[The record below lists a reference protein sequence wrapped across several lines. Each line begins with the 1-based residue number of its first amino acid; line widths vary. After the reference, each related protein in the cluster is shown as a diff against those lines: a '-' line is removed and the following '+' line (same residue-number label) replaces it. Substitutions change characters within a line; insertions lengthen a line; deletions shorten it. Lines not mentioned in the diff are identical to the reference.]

1 MSDPR
6 VVVLSLTRD
15 RLSYSQVCFQSLW
28 EHAGIPFDHLVL
40 DQGSTDGTSEWLE
53 YGYAGP
59 WTNFIFESENI
70 GIPKG
75 MNKLLD
81 LACEG
86 EYDVIV
92 SADND
97 AEFTMPDT
105 LRILCETALEGNAI
119 LSPRIHGL
127 RNPPGVGEA
136 WKIGEQMI
144 DESHALGN
152 ICRAAPATVYSDHGW
167 RLVED
172 RPVWSGDEAD
182 IVRFWNAKGGRCGYM
197 RSLIVNHYLG
207 TMGQV
212 ADIPQY
218 FARREREGGPY
229 L

>member
-1 MSDPR
+1 MDY
-6 VVVLSLTRD
+6 TKH
-15 RLSYSQVCFQSLW
+15 CFQSLK
-28 EHAGIPFDHLVL
+28 ENAGCDYDHYVL
-40 DQGSTDGTSEWLE
+40 DQGSEDGTWEWLQE
-53 YGYAGP
+53 
-59 WTNFIFESENI
+59 WESERTLENWRYCSRRDTNI

-75 MNKLLD
+75 MNAMLIW
-81 LACEG
+81 AIRARE
-86 EYDVIV
+86 EYDVICSV
-92 SADND
+92 DND

-105 LRILCETALEGNAI
+105 LRILCETCLEGNAI
-119 LSPRIHGL
+119 LSPRVHGL

-136 WKIGEQMI
+136 WKIGEQVI
-144 DESHALGN
+144 DESQALGN
-152 ICRAAPATVYSDHGW
+152 ICRAAPAAVYSEHGW

-207 TMGQV
+207 TNGQV
-212 ADIPQY
+212 ADIPDY